1 MLEPSQEA
9 RVESSA
15 GKLGHIVT
23 SYHVLEGKLNR
34 PKLLQSNIS
43 KSKLAELSFSTGI
56 HIPIS
61 CQEARVLKA
70 AVDLDDLFVALK
82 TDINCLWDVHAS
94 ISYPKS
100 PIL

>member
-1 MLEPSQEA
+1 MLEASQEA
-9 RVESSA
+9 RVESST
-15 GKLGHIVT
+15 GKFGHIVT
-23 SYHVLEGKLNR
+23 SYHVLEDKLNG
-34 PKLLQSNIS
+34 PKFLQSNIS

-56 HIPIS
+56 NIPIS
-61 CQEARVLKA
+61 CQKTRVLKA

-82 TDINCLWDVHAS
+82 TDIYCLGYVHAS